1 MDFTQSDK
9 AATANTTR
17 RINILGGELL
27 SRLLSIRS
35 LIVVVILL
43 QVLTVS
49 LVLKPTWINDLFFGS
64 QDAQIVGEVKS
75 LTAITNTDTPVV
87 AKVQD
92 ADALREENAI
102 QAEIYKDTQNGDYVI
117 GYSDRLI
124 VYRRSEGKIIYDGD
138 TPSEKLSKNNEIIAD
153 KISTKLQ
160 NEGILTAGEVETPQM
175 TLVSEPAKFQEQDSN
190 FYGSLQANDIIAV
203 YNEARLIVIYRF
215 DQDQIINIGSFQT
228 QIDPQVAGLGTSN

>member
-9 AATANTTR
+9 ATTAHTTR
-17 RINILGGELL
+17 RINISGGELL

-49 LVLKPTWINDLFFGS
+49 LVLKPTWINDLFYGS
-64 QDAQIVGEVKS
+64 QDSQVISEVKS
-75 LTAITNTDTPVV
+75 LTTITSTGDPVV

-124 VYRRSEGKIIYDGD
+124 VYRRSEGKIIYDGE
-138 TPSEKLSKNNEIIAD
+138 TPSEKLSKNNEIIAE

-160 NEGILTAGEVETPQM
+160 SEGILDVADIETPQM
-175 TLVSEPAKFQEQDSN
+175 TLVSEPAKFQEQDAS

-215 DQDQIINIGSFQT
+215 DQDQIVNVGSFQT